1 MYDCETKKIRD
12 RTDEEESIFE
22 QNKTYE
28 NQGKSY
34 EELVIDLIREKY
46 SIDEEFAILRQRDT
60 KPDEFE
66 EYNAYCEECKEKAK
80 KLTVEKQVEEE

>member
-1 MYDCETKKIRD
+1 MSKMYDCETKKIRD

-34 EELVIDLIREKY
+34 EELVIELIREKY

-66 EYNAYCEECKEKAK
+66 EYNAYCEECKDRAR
-80 KLTVEKQVEEE
+80 KLIRAEGE